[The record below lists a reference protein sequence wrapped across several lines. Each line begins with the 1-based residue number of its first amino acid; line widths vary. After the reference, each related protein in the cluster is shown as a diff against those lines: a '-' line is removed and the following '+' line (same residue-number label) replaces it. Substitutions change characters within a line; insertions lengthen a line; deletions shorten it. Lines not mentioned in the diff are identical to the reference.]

1 MIRLTSSND
10 LPSTSSLSTSITTIS
25 YIPRFL

>member
-1 MIRLTSSND
+1 MRLTSSSD
-10 LPSTSSLSTSITTIS
+10 LPATSSLSTSITTIS